1 MNNIIKGI
9 KLIISGL
16 LSPITSVIN
25 GVKKLIHISSRVQH
39 IEDNLMYDTTP
50 KRFLKINDNISF
62 IKEQINGVIKT
73 VHTNKYDIKE
83 LKNGAQVL
91 IDCVNAGKAVESD
104 ISSIKK
110 DINELQLSLENLK
123 PINLGNIEAEALGM
137 QVAQEEKEQSRDE
150 KNDWHREQRL
160 LHEQMN
166 NAE

>member
-25 GVKKLIHISSRVQH
+25 GVKELIHISSRVQH

-50 KRFLKINDNISF
+50 DEINKNISF
-62 IKEQINGVIKT
+62 IKEQINGLIKT

-91 IDCVNAGKAVESD
+91 IDCVNAGKAIESD

-110 DINELQLSLENLK
+110 DINELQLSLESLK
-123 PINLGNIEAEALGM
+123 PINLGHIEAEALGM

-150 KNDWHREQRL
+150 KHDWHREQRL